1 MLQEKTIMPGL
12 TKREAEKRLKSYGLN
27 ELKHKKKVS
36 PIKTFLLQ
44 FNDFMVWVLLGA
56 TLISAFMGDVAD
68 AITIIII
75 VVVNAILGFIQE
87 FRTEK
92 SLEALKNLAA
102 PTCKVFR
109 DGSLCVINSAY
120 LTIGDVVILEAG
132 DRIPAD

>member
-1 MLQEKTIMPGL
+1 MLQEKTVMPGL

-68 AITIIII
+68 AITIVII
-75 VVVNAILGFIQE
+75 VIVNAILGFIQE

-92 SLEALKNLAA
+92 SLEALKSFRSSNL
-102 PTCKVFR
+102 
-109 DGSLCVINSAY
+109 
-120 LTIGDVVILEAG
+120 
-132 DRIPAD
+132 

>member
-56 TLISAFMGDVAD
+56 TIVSGIMGDTAD

-75 VVVNAILGFIQE
+75 VGNGIRNIMNI
-87 FRTEK
+87 RH
-92 SLEALKNLAA
+92 
-102 PTCKVFR
+102 
-109 DGSLCVINSAY
+109 GSVMKK
-120 LTIGDVVILEAG
+120 
-132 DRIPAD
+132 